1 MSWIQG
7 KWLRED
13 FIELNLE
20 YGYQFTNDD
29 FCNISLGEKKCSE
42 ALDLISV
49 YEEISDD
56 RYLLVT
62 TNNTE
67 TVEFEFVKVS
77 TTRIKL
83 RKLLEETDIFLSL
96 N

>member
-1 MSWIQG
+1 
-7 KWLRED
+7 
-13 FIELNLE
+13 
-20 YGYQFTNDD
+20 
-29 FCNISLGEKKCSE
+29 
-42 ALDLISV
+42 